1 MTDTERQRLA
11 EIDRV
16 LSAESP
22 ELARILAGA
31 GGSGGVRAGR
41 WGWGGAGAPAGGLLL
56 LGLGGALGPGGV
68 ARGRGALP
76 VFALCPPLTFLVLLL
91 GNRSRRWRHRA
102 A

>member
-31 GGSGGVRAGR
+31 GGSGGFRAGR
-41 WGWGGAGAPAGGLLL
+41 WGWAGAGALAVGLLL
-56 LGLGGALGPGGV
+56 LGLAAALGLV
-68 ARGRGALP
+68 ALA

>member
-22 ELARILAGA
+22 ELARILAGVA
-31 GGSGGVRAGR
+31 GSGRSRAGR
-41 WGWGGAGAPAGGLLL
+41 WAWAGGGAVAIGLLL
-56 LGLGGALGPGGV
+56 LGLAAALGLV
-68 ARGRGALP
+68 ALA

-91 GNRSRRWRHRA
+91 GDRSLRWRRRRA
-102 A
+102 